1 VRKVAATTRHDFVAE
16 RRTDEIGSTVTPV
29 LINPYC
35 RGLALKD
42 PGYEKIPRHWS
53 ADPRWR
59 KSVNTGWKLDGSV
72 GLSSEVVMA
81 VRLLVNG
88 CLLGWLAV
96 GPAIA
101 ADRALSVTIY
111 ADDQALV
118 QDRRD
123 IEVKGGRQ
131 RIEFQDVS
139 AQIRPETVSLTADDI
154 SIVEQNFDFDLLT
167 PSKMMEKA
175 VGHEVTIV
183 RVNPA
188 TGAETREQAEV
199 LATNAGVVLKIGQHI
214 EVLRDDGLPVRVIF
228 DKVPDNLRARPTL
241 SVTVIGA
248 HAGTRPATL
257 SYLTPGLGWKADYVA
272 LYNEGDSK
280 IDVQGWVTLT
290 NSSGV
295 TYDNAQTLLV
305 AGSPAAA
312 DGGGRQPNYY
322 YRQPGPRPTL
332 QQAGTESGSRE
343 RLGDFY
349 LYPLAERTTI
359 ANLQTKQVSFLDV
372 QGVPAEH
379 GYEYRN
385 RWLGTADQPQSAKS
399 IYSFSTSA
407 HAGLGDQLPAGILR
421 FYMRDKRGD
430 PQFIGESSI
439 DHTPMG
445 STLSLATG
453 DAFDVKVRAVVEKRT
468 RLNTNNSGANNLFA
482 NHWQSDMRYEL
493 SNALPRPVTVK
504 LVQEG
509 LWGDSRIITESI
521 KSTRRSAD
529 AAEWSVTVPANG
541 NASVTASFDT
551 RY

>member
-1 VRKVAATTRHDFVAE
+1 MREHLLS
-16 RRTDEIGSTVTPV
+16 IGWV
-29 LINPYC
+29 L
-35 RGLALKD
+35 
-42 PGYEKIPRHWS
+42 
-53 ADPRWR
+53 
-59 KSVNTGWKLDGSV
+59 
-72 GLSSEVVMA
+72 
-81 VRLLVNG
+81 
-88 CLLGWLAV
+88 CLLAGT
-96 GPAIA
+96 PAMA
-101 ADRALSVTIY
+101 ADRTLSVTIY
-111 ADDQALV
+111 ADDLALV

-139 AQIRPETVSLTADDI
+139 AQIRPETASLTAGDI

-167 PSKMMEKA
+167 PAKLMEKA
-175 VGHEVTIV
+175 VGREVTIV

-188 TGAETREQAEV
+188 TGAETREEALV
-199 LATNAGVVLKIGQHI
+199 LATNGGVVLKIGQRI

-228 DKVPDNLRARPTL
+228 DKVPENLRARPTL
-241 SVTVIGA
+241 SVTVIGGR
-248 HAGTRPATL
+248 AGTRPATL
-257 SYLTPGLGWKADYVA
+257 SYLTPGLGWRADYVA
-272 LYNEGDSK
+272 LYNEADSK

-305 AGSPAAA
+305 AGSPTQV

-322 YRQPGPRPTL
+322 RGQQPRPTL

-343 RLGDFY
+343 RLGDYY

-372 QGVPAEH
+372 HGVPAEH
-379 GYEYRN
+379 GYEFRN
-385 RWLGTADQPQSAKS
+385 R
-399 IYSFSTSA
+399 A
-407 HAGLGDQLPAGILR
+407 HAGLGDQLPAGVLR

-430 PQFIGESSI
+430 PQFIGESRI

-453 DAFDVKVRAVVEKRT
+453 DAFDVKVRAVVDKRT
-468 RLNTNNSGANNLFA
+468 RLSTFN
-482 NHWQSDMRYEL
+482 WQSDMRYEL

-504 LVQEG
+504 LLQEG
-509 LWGDSRIITESI
+509 LWGDSRITAESQ
-521 KSTRRSAD
+521 KSTRRSAET
-529 AAEWSVTVPANG
+529 AEWAVTVPANAK
-541 NASVTASFDT
+541 ASLTATFDT

>member
-1 VRKVAATTRHDFVAE
+1 MRIRFLTFSWLLWLPLTL
-16 RRTDEIGSTVTPV
+16 PV
-29 LINPYC
+29 
-35 RGLALKD
+35 
-42 PGYEKIPRHWS
+42 
-53 ADPRWR
+53 
-59 KSVNTGWKLDGSV
+59 V
-72 GLSSEVVMA
+72 
-81 VRLLVNG
+81 
-88 CLLGWLAV
+88 
-96 GPAIA
+96 A
-101 ADRALSVTIY
+101 ADRSLSVTIY
-111 ADDQALV
+111 AGDLALV

-139 AQIRPETVSLTADDI
+139 AQIRPETASLTAGDI

-167 PSKMMEKA
+167 PAKLMEKA
-175 VGHEVTIV
+175 VGREVTIV

-199 LATNAGVVLKIGQHI
+199 LATNGGVVLRIGQRI

-241 SVTVIGA
+241 SVTIIGG

-257 SYLTPGLGWKADYVA
+257 SYLTPGLGWRADYVA
-272 LYNEGDSK
+272 LYNETDGK

-305 AGSPAAA
+305 AGSPAQVE
-312 DGGGRQPNYY
+312 GGA
-322 YRQPGPRPTL
+322 RPTL
-332 QQAGTESGSRE
+332 YRPQPQRGTLQEPGTESGRRE
-343 RLGDFY
+343 RLGDYY

-372 QGVPAEH
+372 HDVPAEH
-379 GYEYRN
+379 GYEFRN
-385 RWLGTADQPQSAKS
+385 HWLGTAETPQSASS
-399 IYSFSTSA
+399 IYRFSTSA

-421 FYMRDKRGD
+421 FYLRDKHGD
-430 PQFIGESSI
+430 PQFIGESRI

-453 DAFDVKVRAVVEKRT
+453 DAFDVKVRAIVDKRT
-468 RLNTNNSGANNLFA
+468 RSSPVE
-482 NHWQSDMRYEL
+482 WQSDMRYEL
-493 SNALPRPVTVK
+493 SNALPRAVTVD
-504 LVQEG
+504 LLQEG
-509 LWGDSRIITESI
+509 LWGDSRITAESQ
-521 KSTRRSAD
+521 KSTRRSAET
-529 AAEWSVTVPANG
+529 AEWMVTVPANG
-541 NASVTASFDT
+541 KATVTATFES

>member
-1 VRKVAATTRHDFVAE
+1 MRTPLLIAGWVLWLPMTSAALAAE
-16 RRTDEIGSTVTPV
+16 RS
-29 LINPYC
+29 
-35 RGLALKD
+35 
-42 PGYEKIPRHWS
+42 
-53 ADPRWR
+53 
-59 KSVNTGWKLDGSV
+59 
-72 GLSSEVVMA
+72 
-81 VRLLVNG
+81 
-88 CLLGWLAV
+88 
-96 GPAIA
+96 
-101 ADRALSVTIY
+101 LSVTIY
-111 ADDQALV
+111 AGDLALV

-123 IEVKGGRQ
+123 IEVKAGRQ

-139 AQIRPETVSLTADDI
+139 AQIRPETVSLTAGDI

-167 PSKMMEKA
+167 PAKLMEKA

-199 LATNAGVVLKIGQHI
+199 LATNGGVVLKIGQRI

-241 SVTVIGA
+241 SVTVIGG
-248 HAGTRPATL
+248 HAGARPATL
-257 SYLTPGLGWKADYVA
+257 SYLTPGLGWRADYVA

-295 TYDNAQTLLV
+295 TYENAQTLLV
-305 AGSPAAA
+305 AGSPAQA

-322 YRQPGPRPTL
+322 RPQQPRPTL
-332 QQAGTESGSRE
+332 QEAGTESGSRE

-372 QGVPAEH
+372 HDVPAEH
-379 GYEYRN
+379 GYEFRN
-385 RWLGTADQPQSAKS
+385 HWLGSAETPQSAKS
-399 IYSFSTSA
+399 VYSFSTSA

-421 FYMRDKRGD
+421 FYLRDKRGD
-430 PQFIGESSI
+430 PQFIGESRI

-453 DAFDVKVRAVVEKRT
+453 DAFDVKVRAVVDKRT
-468 RLNTNNSGANNLFA
+468 RVSTFD
-482 NHWQSDMRYEL
+482 WQSDMRYEL

-504 LVQEG
+504 LLQEG
-509 LWGDSRIITESI
+509 LWGDSRITAESL

-529 AAEWSVTVPANG
+529 AAEWAVTVPANG
-541 NASVTASFDT
+541 KASLTATFET